1 MNKIKLFIALLIGL
15 IASAT
20 TMAQTVNMSSYITL
34 TVTKDAAIR
43 LNLKAAVTNTPIR
56 IVSGSNTQDITVGT
70 AWTGKRVYN
79 ADGTNM
85 TIYGDLTGF
94 DCSVNGAK
102 LTALDASKNTQ
113 LTVLSCSN
121 NQLTALDVSRNT
133 QLTTLYCSNNQ
144 LNALDVSKNT
154 QLTVLSCYNNQF
166 TALDVSKNTQLT
178 VLYCYDNQFTS
189 FDVSKNTQLATLFC
203 SNNQLTSLDIS
214 KNTQLAVLDCSKNQL
229 IALDVS
235 KNTQL
240 ATLFCY
246 NNQLTSLDISRNT
259 QLTTLFCS
267 NNHFTI
273 LDVLKNTAL
282 TELDCSKNQL
292 IALDVSKNMHL
303 ATLFCSNNQ
312 LTSLDISK
320 NMQLAELDCYDNNF
334 STAALDA
341 IYCALPVRE
350 AVDNAKIHP
359 VYDASSANH
368 ATVLATNKQNAIDK
382 NWKVQY
388 YADNTDIPTTGSYV
402 CPATD
407 IAEATADQ
415 QLTLYPNPVGDMLYL
430 SATARTIHI
439 YNMYGTEVLRATDTD
454 RIAVS
459 NLPTGV
465 YTVKADG
472 TVVKMVKR

>member
-94 DCSVNGAK
+94 DCSVNVAK

-121 NQLTALDVSRNT
+121 NQLTALDVSKNT
-133 QLTTLYCSNNQ
+133 QLTMLYCSNNQ
-144 LNALDVSKNT
+144 LSSLDVSKNT

-178 VLYCYDNQFTS
+178 VLYCYDNQ
-189 FDVSKNTQLATLFC
+189 
-203 SNNQLTSLDIS
+203 LT
-214 KNTQLAVLDCSKNQL
+214 T
-229 IALDVS
+229 LDV
-235 KNTQL
+235 
-240 ATLFCY
+240 
-246 NNQLTSLDISRNT
+246 SRNT
-259 QLTTLFCS
+259 Q
-267 NNHFTI
+267 
-273 LDVLKNTAL
+273 
-282 TELDCSKNQL
+282 
-292 IALDVSKNMHL
+292 L